1 MPINR
6 LSLTLTGTLSNSEAS
21 YEMVEMPDPPE
32 EALEHLDYTFDEM
45 HTYSDLEYLIYQIN
59 AGMSYTF
66 YNGLEWTLDAIYY
79 KVDDEAGY
87 VFGDETGSIFIIR
100 SGVQISF

>member
-6 LSLTLTGTLSNSEAS
+6 LSLTLTGTLSNNEAS
-21 YEMVEMPDPPE
+21 YEMVEMPEPE

-59 AGMSYTF
+59 AGMSYSF
-66 YNGLEWTLDAIYY
+66 HNGLEWTLDAIYY
-79 KVDDEAGY
+79 KIDDETGY